1 MYSRTEIITPEKAAE
16 YLSRNI
22 VNRPLKK
29 DKIRQYAAAMKAGK
43 WQLTHQGIAF
53 KSTGELGDGQNR
65 LSAVIEAGV
74 PVPMTVFYDMDAT
87 ILDRGTPRSDRDT
100 LIMSGIDSNVAS
112 KSATAA
118 FNFLYKYA
126 YGSKPGDD
134 VKIDFFKA
142 YGDQIYKAATTVT
155 AKSDGVCI
163 TNLAPVIA
171 ATFCAIVCG
180 VNEAGLK
187 DFFRVANSTV
197 NYDPKM
203 SAATQMRT
211 YILIDFRSRN
221 WMDNRD
227 LFNLTT
233 VAIRDAMQGVPRN
246 RKYRKQTKPVFYDFV
261 VAKVLDKYHAYA

>member
-1 MYSRTEIITPEKAAE
+1 MYSRTEVITPEKAAE
-16 YLSRNI
+16 YLTRNI

-65 LSAVIEAGV
+65 LKAVIEAGV
-74 PVPMTVFYDMDAT
+74 PVEMTVFYDMDAT

-100 LIMSGIDSNVAS
+100 LIMSGVDSNIAT
-112 KSATAA
+112 KTATAA

-134 VKIDFFKA
+134 IKIDFFKE
-142 YGDQIYKAATTVT
+142 YGDYLYKAARIAATR
-155 AKSDGVCI
+155 ADGKSI
-163 TNLAPVIA
+163 TNLAPIVA
-171 ATFCAIVCG
+171 AAFCAIVCN
-180 VNEAGLK
+180 VNEDGLS
-187 DFFRVANSTV
+187 DFFRVVNSIS

-203 SAATQMRT
+203 SAGSALRNYLMM
-211 YILIDFRSRN
+211 DFRSKN

-233 VAIRDAMQGVPRN
+233 VAIRDAMQGIPRN
-246 RKYRKQTKPVFYDFV
+246 RKYRKQQKPVFYEYV
-261 VAKVLDKYHAYA
+261 RANVLEKYHSYA